1 MSFWLFALGAVV
13 GSFINVLAVRYDP
26 DQFLF
31 KKSSLQGRSYCPH
44 CRSTLRWFE
53 LVPVVSFLLQRARCR
68 HCSGAISF
76 QYPVVEIL
84 CGLIFVFVPSFV
96 QSLPGSSL
104 AYYASTLWTLVFVT
118 LLLITLIDMRLSII
132 PDEAN
137 IILGILG
144 IVIAYVS
151 APAFGLGGGSF
162 LGSYSFLFGYHG
174 NIWMSRTVGVL
185 FALVF
190 FGVLFFL
197 TRGRAM
203 GVGDIKLGAVLGIVF
218 GWPDILLIVA
228 LSFVFG
234 SFFGAYV
241 IFSGKKTM
249 KSLVPFGPFL
259 ALASGAIFFFGYNLL
274 DLYFKLVHI

>member
-1 MSFWLFALGAVV
+1 MSFWLFAFGAII
-13 GSFINVLAVRYDP
+13 GSFINVLAVRYHP
-26 DQFLF
+26 DRFLF
-31 KKSSLQGRSYCPH
+31 KKGSLRGRSYCPR
-44 CRSTLRWFE
+44 CRSALRWFE
-53 LVPVVSFLLQRARCR
+53 LVPILSFLLQRARCR

-84 CGLIFVFVPSFV
+84 CGLIFVFVPSSV

-104 AYYASTLWTLVFVT
+104 AYYISTLWTLVFVT
-118 LLLITLIDMRLSII
+118 LLLIALIDTRLSII

-144 IVIAYVS
+144 ILIAYVS
-151 APAFGLGGGSF
+151 APAFGFGGGSF
-162 LGSYSFLFGYHG
+162 LGPYSFLFGYHG
-174 NIWMSRTVGVL
+174 NIWTSRAVGVL

-203 GVGDIKLGAVLGIVF
+203 GVGDIKLGAVLGIIF
-218 GWPDILLIVA
+218 GWPDILLVVA
-228 LSFVFG
+228 LSFIFG
-234 SFFGAYV
+234 SLFGAYV

-259 ALASGAIFFFGYNLL
+259 ALASGVVFFFGSNLL
-274 DLYFKLVHI
+274 DLYFRLVRI